1 MKAPN
6 SHLIALITSTCK
18 IVQMN
23 YSITILKYMEIDT
36 LIFQEY
42 HLESQIIIF
51 FYEKTVISLAGGP

>member
-1 MKAPN
+1 
-6 SHLIALITSTCK
+6 
-18 IVQMN
+18 MN

>member
-6 SHLIALITSTCK
+6 SHLIALITSTYK

>member
-6 SHLIALITSTCK
+6 SHLIALITSTYK

-51 FYEKTVISLAGGP
+51 FYEKTVI

>member
-1 MKAPN
+1 
-6 SHLIALITSTCK
+6 
-18 IVQMN
+18 
-23 YSITILKYMEIDT
+23 MEIDT